1 MQSPACVKTSLASA
15 MALRFVSGRFFRNAR
30 PYCLNLLLSYPE
42 DCKASCAY
50 CGLART
56 RPLGE
61 DSFIRVDWPILETKE
76 IVQRIARYRDNIRRV
91 CISTVFHPSAMED
104 TFSIAEE
111 VIRAVTGPQTKIPS
125 PLMGEGR
132 ERVNPPPPSP
142 LPPGEGNSTGSI
154 YLPLSVLIT
163 PGIFGRGEM
172 ERLKA
177 LGVDTLGIGLD
188 AASKRVFERR
198 RAGGVNGP
206 LSWEVYLTALKDASE
221 IFGPGRVSCH
231 IIVGIGETDRELSEI
246 FFHIKSLKA
255 MIHLF
260 SFYPEP
266 HSLMARS
273 RRPSLK
279 RFRRMQL
286 LAYLVERDIITP
298 KALEFGAKGNLKQI
312 RSLSVTEAINSGRP
326 FLTGGCPSKDGDV
339 ACNRPFGS
347 YRPGEPFRD
356 FPFLPT
362 EQDIRRIEKVLRLE
376 EILAPVVEII

>member
-1 MQSPACVKTSLASA
+1 MQSPAHIKTSLASA
-15 MALRFVSGRFFRNAR
+15 IALRFVSGRFFRDAR
-30 PYCLNLLLSYPE
+30 PYCINLLLSYPE

-56 RPLGE
+56 RPPGE
-61 DSFIRVDWPILETKE
+61 DSFIRVEWPVLETKE
-76 IVQRIARYRDNIRRV
+76 TIQRIARYRDNIRRV
-91 CISTVFHPSAMED
+91 CISTVFHPSAVED
-104 TFSIAEE
+104 T
-111 VIRAVTGPQTKIPS
+111 
-125 PLMGEGR
+125 MGITR
-132 ERVNPPPPSP
+132 EII
-142 LPPGEGNSTGSI
+142 NSADV
-154 YLPLSVLIT
+154 PLSVLIT

-188 AASKRVFERR
+188 AASKRVFQRT
-198 RAGGVNGP
+198 RAGGVDGP
-206 LSWEVYLTALKDASE
+206 LSWEVYLTALNEASE

-286 LAYLVERDIITP
+286 LSYLVEKDIITHE
-298 KALEFGAKGNLKQI
+298 ALEFGAKGNLKQI
-312 RSLSVTEAINSGRP
+312 CRDRPLGLSVTEAINGGRP
-326 FLTGGCPSKDGDV
+326 FLTGGCPSRNGDI

-362 EQDIRRIEKVLRLE
+362 VEDICKLKKELSLDKILPPGV
-376 EILAPVVEII
+376 EIL

>member
-1 MQSPACVKTSLASA
+1 MQSPAHIKTSLASA
-15 MALRFVSGRFFRNAR
+15 IALRFVSGRFFRDAR
-30 PYCLNLLLSYPE
+30 PYCINLLLSYPE

-56 RPLGE
+56 RPTGE
-61 DSFIRVDWPILETKE
+61 DSFIRVDWPVLETRE
-76 IVQRIARYRDNIRRV
+76 TIQRIARYRDNIRRV
-91 CISTVFHPSAMED
+91 CISTVFHPSAVED
-104 TFSIAEE
+104 TVSIA
-111 VIRAVTGPQTKIPS
+111 
-125 PLMGEGR
+125 R
-132 ERVNPPPPSP
+132 EII
-142 LPPGEGNSTGSI
+142 NSANA
-154 YLPLSVLIT
+154 PLSVLIT

-172 ERLKA
+172 ERLRA

-188 AASKRVFERR
+188 AASKRVFHRT
-198 RAGGVNGP
+198 RAGGVDGP
-206 LSWEVYLTALKDASE
+206 LSWEVYLAALNEASE
-221 IFGPGRVSCH
+221 IFGPGKVSCH
-231 IIVGIGETDRELSEI
+231 IIVGIGETDRELSNI

-279 RFRRMQL
+279 RFRRIQFL
-286 LAYLVERDIITP
+286 SYLVEKDIITP
-298 KALEFGAKGNLKQI
+298 KALEFGDKGNLKQI
-312 RSLSVTEAINSGRP
+312 RSLSVTEAINGGRP
-326 FLTGGCPSKDGDV
+326 FLTGGCPGSEGDI

-362 EQDIRRIEKVLRLE
+362 EQDIRRIKKVLRLE

>member
-1 MQSPACVKTSLASA
+1 MQSPAHIKTSLASA
-15 MALRFVSGRFFRNAR
+15 IALRFVSGRFFRDAR
-30 PYCLNLLLSYPE
+30 PYCINLLLSYPE

-56 RPLGE
+56 RPPGE
-61 DSFIRVDWPILETKE
+61 DSFIRVEWPVLETKE
-76 IVQRIARYRDNIRRV
+76 TIQRIARYRDSIRRV
-91 CISTVFHPSAMED
+91 CISTVFHPSAVED
-104 TFSIAEE
+104 TLSIAEE
-111 VIRAVTGPQTKIPS
+111 VVRAVTGPQTKIPS
-125 PLMGEGR
+125 PL
-132 ERVNPPPPSP
+132 
-142 LPPGEGNSTGSI
+142 PPGEGDSTGSI

-188 AASKRVFERR
+188 AASKRVFQRT
-198 RAGGVNGP
+198 RAGGVDGP
-206 LSWEVYLTALKDASE
+206 LSWEVYLTALNEASE
-221 IFGPGRVSCH
+221 IFGPGKVSCH

-279 RFRRMQL
+279 RFRRAQL
-286 LAYLVERDIITP
+286 LCHLIERDVITP
-298 KALEFGAKGNLKQI
+298 ESLDFDSRGRLVRLEEVCRDRPLG
-312 RSLSVTEAINSGRP
+312 LSIIESINSGRP
-326 FLTGGCPSKDGDV
+326 FLTGGCPGSEGDI

-362 EQDIRRIEKVLRLE
+362 VEDICKLKKELSVDKILPPGV
-376 EILAPVVEII
+376 EIL

>member
-1 MQSPACVKTSLASA
+1 MQSPAHIKTSLASA
-15 MALRFVSGRFFRNAR
+15 IALRLVSGRFFRDAR
-30 PYCLNLLLSYPE
+30 PYCINLLLSYPE

-56 RPLGE
+56 RPPGE

-76 IVQRIARYRDNIRRV
+76 IVQRIARYRDNIRRA
-91 CISTVFHPSAMED
+91 CISTVFHPSAVED
-104 TFSIAEE
+104 TLSIAEQI
-111 VIRAVTGPQTKIPS
+111 VGATR
-125 PLMGEGR
+125 
-132 ERVNPPPPSP
+132 RVAP
-142 LPPGEGNSTGSI
+142 TDV
-154 YLPLSVLIT
+154 PLSVLIT

-177 LGVDTLGIGLD
+177 MGVDTLGIGLD
-188 AASKRVFERR
+188 AASKRVFERT
-198 RAGGVNGP
+198 RAGGVDGP
-206 LSWEVYLTALKDASE
+206 LSWEVYLAALNEASE
-221 IFGPGRVSCH
+221 IFGPGKVSCH
-231 IIVGIGETDRELSEI
+231 IIVGIGETDKELSEI

-286 LAYLVERDIITP
+286 LAYLVEKDMVTP

-312 RSLSVTEAINSGRP
+312 CRDRPLGLSV
-326 FLTGGCPSKDGDV
+326 
-339 ACNRPFGS
+339 
-347 YRPGEPFRD
+347 
-356 FPFLPT
+356 
-362 EQDIRRIEKVLRLE
+362 
-376 EILAPVVEII
+376 

>member
-1 MQSPACVKTSLASA
+1 MQNPAHIKTSLASA
-15 MALRFVSGRFFRNAR
+15 IALRLVSGRFFRDAR
-30 PYCLNLLLSYPE
+30 PYCINLLLSYPE

-56 RPLGE
+56 RPTGE

-91 CISTVFHPSAMED
+91 CISTVFHPSAVED
-104 TFSIAEE
+104 TVSIA
-111 VIRAVTGPQTKIPS
+111 
-125 PLMGEGR
+125 R
-132 ERVNPPPPSP
+132 EII
-142 LPPGEGNSTGSI
+142 NSADV
-154 YLPLSVLIT
+154 PLSVLIT

-188 AASKRVFERR
+188 AASKRVFQRT
-198 RAGGVNGP
+198 RAGGVDGP
-206 LSWEVYLTALKDASE
+206 LSWEVYLTALNEASE
-221 IFGPGRVSCH
+221 IFGPGKVSCH

-279 RFRRMQL
+279 RFRRIQL
-286 LAYLVERDIITP
+286 LSYLLEKDMITP
-298 KALEFGAKGNLKQI
+298 KTLEFDAKGNLKQI

-326 FLTGGCPSKDGDV
+326 FLTGGCPSRNGDV

-362 EQDIRRIEKVLRLE
+362 EQDIRRIKRVLRLE

>member
-1 MQSPACVKTSLASA
+1 MQSPAYIKTSLASA
-15 MALRFVSGRFFRNAR
+15 IALRFVSGRFFRDAR
-30 PYCLNLLLSYPE
+30 PYCINLLLSYPE

-56 RPLGE
+56 RPQGE

-76 IVQRIARYRDNIRRV
+76 IVQRIARYRENIRRV
-91 CISTVFHPSAMED
+91 CISTVFHPNAVED
-104 TFSIAEE
+104 TASIA
-111 VIRAVTGPQTKIPS
+111 
-125 PLMGEGR
+125 R
-132 ERVNPPPPSP
+132 EII
-142 LPPGEGNSTGSI
+142 NSANA
-154 YLPLSVLIT
+154 PLSVLIT

-172 ERLKA
+172 ERLKS

-188 AASKRVFERR
+188 AASKRVFRR
-198 RAGGVNGP
+198 TRAGGVDGP
-206 LSWEVYLTALKDASE
+206 LSWEVYLTALSEASE

-286 LAYLVERDIITP
+286 LSYLVEKDIITP

-312 RSLSVTEAINSGRP
+312 CRDRPLGLSVTEAINGGRP
-326 FLTGGCPSKDGDV
+326 FLTGGCTGSEGDI

-356 FPFLPT
+356 FPFQPTSEDICKIKKELSLDKILPPG
-362 EQDIRRIEKVLRLE
+362 I
-376 EILAPVVEII
+376 EIL

>member
-1 MQSPACVKTSLASA
+1 MQSPTHIKTSLASA
-15 MALRFVSGRFFRNAR
+15 IALRFVSGRFFRDAR
-30 PYCLNLLLSYPE
+30 PYCINLLLSYPE

-56 RPLGE
+56 RPQGE
-61 DSFIRVDWPILETKE
+61 DSFIRVEWPVLETRE
-76 IVQRIARYRDNIRRV
+76 TIQRIARYRDNIRRV
-91 CISTVFHPSAMED
+91 CISTVFHPNAVDD
-104 TFSIAEE
+104 TLSIAKQI
-111 VIRAVTGPQTKIPS
+111 VGATRRATPTDV
-125 PLMGEGR
+125 
-132 ERVNPPPPSP
+132 
-142 LPPGEGNSTGSI
+142 
-154 YLPLSVLIT
+154 PLSVLIT

-188 AASKRVFERR
+188 AASKRVFHRT
-198 RAGGVNGP
+198 RAGGVDGP
-206 LSWEVYLTALKDASE
+206 LSWEVYLTALNEASE
-221 IFGPGRVSCH
+221 IFGPGKVSCH
-231 IIVGIGETDRELSEI
+231 IIVGIGETDKELSNI

-266 HSLMARS
+266 HSLMARN

-279 RFRRMQL
+279 RFRRIQL
-286 LAYLVERDIITP
+286 LSYLVEKDMITP
-298 KALEFGAKGNLKQI
+298 KALEFDAKGNLKQI

-326 FLTGGCPSKDGDV
+326 FLTGGCPSRNGDI

-362 EQDIRRIEKVLRLE
+362 VEDICKIKKELSLDKILPPGV
-376 EILAPVVEII
+376 EIL

>member
-1 MQSPACVKTSLASA
+1 MQSPAHIKTSLASA
-15 MALRFVSGRFFRNAR
+15 IALRFVSGRFFRDAR
-30 PYCLNLLLSYPE
+30 PYCINLLLSYPE

-56 RPLGE
+56 RPPGE
-61 DSFIRVDWPILETKE
+61 DSFIRVEWPVLETRE
-76 IVQRIARYRDNIRRV
+76 TIQRIARYRDNIRRV
-91 CISTVFHPSAMED
+91 CISTVFHPSAVED
-104 TFSIAEE
+104 TVSIA
-111 VIRAVTGPQTKIPS
+111 
-125 PLMGEGR
+125 R
-132 ERVNPPPPSP
+132 EII
-142 LPPGEGNSTGSI
+142 NSADV
-154 YLPLSVLIT
+154 PLSVLIT

-188 AASKRVFERR
+188 AASKRVFHRT
-198 RAGGVNGP
+198 RAGGVDGP
-206 LSWEVYLTALKDASE
+206 LSWEVYLTALSEASE
-221 IFGPGRVSCH
+221 IFGPGKVSCH
-231 IIVGIGETDRELSEI
+231 IIVGIGETDKELSNI

-286 LAYLVERDIITP
+286 LSYLVEKDIITHG
-298 KALEFGAKGNLKQI
+298 ALEFGAKGNLKQI
-312 RSLSVTEAINSGRP
+312 CRDRPLGLSVTEAINGGRP
-326 FLTGGCPSKDGDV
+326 FLTGGCPSRNGDI

-356 FPFLPT
+356 FPFQPTSEDICKIKKELSLDKILPPG
-362 EQDIRRIEKVLRLE
+362 I
-376 EILAPVVEII
+376 EIL

>member
-1 MQSPACVKTSLASA
+1 MQSPAHIKTSLASA
-15 MALRFVSGRFFRNAR
+15 IALRFVSGRFFRDAR

-56 RPLGE
+56 RPTGE

-91 CISTVFHPSAMED
+91 CISTVFHPSAVED
-104 TFSIAEE
+104 TVSIA
-111 VIRAVTGPQTKIPS
+111 
-125 PLMGEGR
+125 R
-132 ERVNPPPPSP
+132 EII
-142 LPPGEGNSTGSI
+142 NSAD
-154 YLPLSVLIT
+154 LPLSVLIT

-172 ERLKA
+172 ERLKV

-188 AASKRVFERR
+188 AASKRVFHRT
-198 RAGGVNGP
+198 RAGGVDGP
-206 LSWEVYLTALKDASE
+206 LSWEVYLTALNEASE
-221 IFGPGRVSCH
+221 IFGPGKVSCH
-231 IIVGIGETDRELSEI
+231 IIVGIGETDRELSKI

-266 HSLMARS
+266 HSRMAGS
-273 RRPSLK
+273 GRPSLK
-279 RFRRMQL
+279 RFRRAQL
-286 LAYLVERDIITP
+286 LCHLVERDMVTP
-298 KALEFGAKGNLKQI
+298 GDMVFGSRGNLTGIHAEGDTVLQ
-312 RSLSVTEAINSGRP
+312 AINSGIP
-326 FLTGGCPSKDGDV
+326 FLTGGCPGRQGDI

-356 FPFLPT
+356 FPFQPTSEDICKIKKELSLDKTLPPG
-362 EQDIRRIEKVLRLE
+362 V
-376 EILAPVVEII
+376 EIL